1 MSSFIWIN
9 NLGYN
14 SSILLYSIHKMHLEK
29 SKFNMIEQ
37 QIRTWNVL
45 DESVL
50 DLFRKYDRKL
60 FVPKKYQ
67 GLAFADLEI
76 PINAHASMLAPKVE
90 AKIIDS
96 LDLNKKMKALHVGTG
111 SGFFTALLA
120 SHVSELYTVDIDS
133 EFIDHAQKV
142 LKKNKLHNVKYIV
155 SNGFNGYYQEAPY
168 DLIVFTASHVKEPPG
183 LREQLNVG
191 GQLFI
196 FEGDQSLQYA
206 KVIQRLSDSEYGIQ
220 TMFEAVIPQ
229 LIESWE
235 PNKFLF

>member
-1 MSSFIWIN
+1 
-9 NLGYN
+9 
-14 SSILLYSIHKMHLEK
+14 MHSEK

-60 FVPKKYQ
+60 FVPSKYQ

-76 PINAHASMLAPKVE
+76 PINANASMLAPKVE

-96 LDLNKKMKALHVGTG
+96 LMLNKKIKALHIGTG
-111 SGFFTALLA
+111 SGFFAALLA
-120 SHVSELYTVDIDS
+120 SHVKELYTVDIDS
-133 EFIDHAQKV
+133 EFIAHAQQL
-142 LKKNKLHNVKYIV
+142 LKKNKLNNVKYIV
-155 SNGFNGYYQEAPY
+155 SNGFNGYYQKAPY

-196 FEGDQSLQYA
+196 FEGDQSLQHA
-206 KVIQRLSDSEYGIQ
+206 KVIKRLSDSEYSSQ
-220 TMFEAVIPQ
+220 TMFEASIPQ

>member
-1 MSSFIWIN
+1 
-9 NLGYN
+9 
-14 SSILLYSIHKMHLEK
+14 MHSEK

-60 FVPKKYQ
+60 FVPSKYQ

-76 PINAHASMLAPKVE
+76 PINANASMLAPKVE

-96 LDLNKKMKALHVGTG
+96 LELNKKMKALHIGTG
-111 SGFFTALLA
+111 SGFFAALLA
-120 SHVSELYTVDIDS
+120 SHVKELYTVDIDS
-133 EFIDHAQKV
+133 EFIAHAQQL
-142 LKKNKLHNVKYIV
+142 LKKNKLNNVKYIV

-196 FEGDQSLQYA
+196 FEGDQSLQHA
-206 KVIQRLSDSEYGIQ
+206 KVIKRLSDSEYSAQ
-220 TMFEAVIPQ
+220 TMFEASIPQ

>member
-1 MSSFIWIN
+1 
-9 NLGYN
+9 
-14 SSILLYSIHKMHLEK
+14 MHSEK

-50 DLFRKYDRKL
+50 DLFRRYDRKL
-60 FVPKKYQ
+60 FVPSIYQ

-76 PINAHASMLAPKVE
+76 PINGNASMLAPKVE

-96 LDLNKKMKALHVGTG
+96 LELNKKIKALHIGTG
-111 SGFFTALLA
+111 SGFFSVLLA
-120 SHVSELYTVDIDS
+120 SQVSKLLTLDIDS
-133 EFIDHAQKV
+133 EIIDHAKKI
-142 LKKNKLHNVKYIV
+142 LKKNKLNNVKFVV

-196 FEGDQSLQYA
+196 FEGDQSLQQA
-206 KVIQRLSDSEYGIQ
+206 KVIKRLSESEFSSQI
-220 TMFEAVIPQ
+220 MFEASIPQ